1 MKRRV
6 WIEIRTP
13 PISKSPE
20 RQVNVFDLREP
31 VSSASHLLTAV
42 WAVFATLLMLRLSP
56 SGRRW
61 PVAVFGMS
69 MVLLYL
75 ASGLFHGVRFS
86 SDGERWFY
94 SRLDHSAIYLLIAGT
109 NTPALVILL
118 SGAWRRWCLR
128 LVWGLALAGFMT
140 MWLFPKPPHAL
151 NISFFLGLGWLG
163 AAPVVHY
170 YRAVGWRAM
179 NWVWVGAA
187 CYSIGAVCELT
198 KWPTIIEGYVQA
210 HEVMHIFDTAASMA
224 FFVFAVKYVIQ
235 YPASLPAEAIP
246 QEQTEVKTQ
255 ESQTSEQVAPAQE
268 VEA

>member
-1 MKRRV
+1 LVDEVMV
-6 WIEIRTP
+6 LSWIQNHP
-13 PISKSPE
+13 LSKSPE

-61 PVAVFGMS
+61 PVAVFGLS
-69 MVLLYL
+69 MILLFL
-75 ASGLFHGVRFS
+75 ASGLFHGVRFT

-94 SRLDHSAIYLLIAGT
+94 SRLDHSSIYLLIAGT

-128 LVWGLALAGFMT
+128 LVWALALAGFFT

-163 AAPVVHY
+163 VVPVVHY

-198 KWPTIIEGYVQA
+198 KWPTIIAGYVQA
-210 HEVMHIFDTAASMA
+210 HEVMHFFDTAASMA
-224 FFVFAVKYVIQ
+224 FFVFAVKYVIHYRVSMPGEQ
-235 YPASLPAEAIP
+235 LLA
-246 QEQTEVKTQ
+246 EQTETEKQVA
-255 ESQTSEQVAPAQE
+255 QTSRQVARTQ
-268 VEA
+268 